1 MFEPRLV
8 KRVQDA
14 LSLLSHPACLE
25 AAWISY
31 WARGRLGWVIASW
44 GLLVGAGGLLYLWL
58 QQKPRDILMVM
69 GSARR
74 FLLLWNLLAIVG
86 MWGATAEPLLHFWLR
101 FFLWMSFWAFLLHW
115 KWEFS
120 FHAFGWSA
128 LAGLYTGYGSSYP
141 GMAMGIWAATL
152 GVAYL
157 RYQQGAHTLPEI
169 LRGLLAG
176 SLFAGSFVVYHEV
189 TAP

>member
-1 MFEPRLV
+1 MLEPRLV
-8 KRVQDA
+8 RRLQHS

-31 WARGRLGWVIASW
+31 WAQGSLGWIVASW

-58 QQKPRDILMVM
+58 QQKPRDIIMVM

-74 FLLLWNLLAIVG
+74 FLLLWNLLAMVG

-101 FFLWMSFWAFLLHW
+101 FFLWMSFWAFVLHW

-120 FHAFGWSA
+120 FHAFGWSG
-128 LAGLYTGYGSSYP
+128 LAGFYTAYATSYLAVAI
-141 GMAMGIWAATL
+141 GLWLIAL

-176 SLFAGSFVVYHEV
+176 GLLAGSFAVYHEA
-189 TAP
+189 TGT